1 MLSITK
7 FILMLFNILVFI
19 LILVDMLVNY
29 LTLVTQHD
37 YVSFIVFFNAGLILL
52 ILLIDSISS
61 SVSRFRRN
69 YQLGQGISDIY
80 GHEHPWG

>member
-19 LILVDMLVNY
+19 LILVDIGVN
-29 LTLVTQHD
+29 LTQHD
-37 YVSFIVFFNAGLILL
+37 NVSFIVFFNAGMIIL
-52 ILLIDSISS
+52 ILLIDLISS

-80 GHEHPWG
+80 RHEHPWG